1 MLVSHDLF
9 FNKRKTG
16 WGWWGAFPFL
26 NDGICWSPLE
36 IHLPNIY
43 YSPGLVA
50 NCVMFTLDSRST
62 VTSYV
67 EAALV
72 NIVLQQCVVAIQR
85 RDDISESKL

>member
-1 MLVSHDLF
+1 MTSFLTNVRRGGGGGVHFHF
-9 FNKRKTG
+9 F
-16 WGWWGAFPFL
+16 
-26 NDGICWSPLE
+26 WSPLE

-72 NIVLQQCVVAIQR
+72 NIVLQ
-85 RDDISESKL
+85 

>member
-1 MLVSHDLF
+1 MNSFLTNV
-9 FNKRKTG
+9 RRG
-16 WGWWGAFPFL
+16 GGWWGAFPFFL